1 MPETNPHPAPL
12 HGKEATPLSLA
23 IVRTR
28 LAIDRTALAWI
39 RTTLGMAS
47 FGFGMVAFFRSLQ
60 QTKQTPETVRLFH
73 GAIHFGTALVILGTA
88 ATLLAALVQW
98 CALRDLARGNT
109 PRTPRLPLS
118 IAVSLAVSLL
128 FAALLWEL
136 LRR

>member
-1 MPETNPHPAPL
+1 MDPHHARHGQLRFRHGRLLPQPAANQADAGNGSPVSRR
-12 HGKEATPLSLA
+12 HP
-23 IVRTR
+23 
-28 LAIDRTALAWI
+28 
-39 RTTLGMAS
+39 
-47 FGFGMVAFFRSLQ
+47 
-60 QTKQTPETVRLFH
+60 
-73 GAIHFGTALVILGTA
+73 FGTALVILGTA